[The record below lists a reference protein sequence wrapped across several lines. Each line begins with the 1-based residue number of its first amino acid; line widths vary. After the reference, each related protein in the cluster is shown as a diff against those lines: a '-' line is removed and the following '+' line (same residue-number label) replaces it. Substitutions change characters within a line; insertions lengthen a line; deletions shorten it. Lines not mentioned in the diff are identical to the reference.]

1 MYSQYIDICI
11 GSSESIRE
19 FNDRFNLLLKKLQP
33 NLSLE
38 EAILQHYLN
47 SLEGILQFTL
57 KHRSP
62 STLDEAQDFSYQ
74 IQENLNFKDF
84 IHQINLLHNNNSWG
98 SSNEG
103 ITETEPNL
111 PDILEVKPNAPSR
124 KWSTSPTNVQ
134 DVPLLSR
141 QKEPPK
147 EVEPFQNV
155 FLPHKSEDNE
165 ASLPQIYKDDLL
177 EEISPFVHQVESIG
191 PKYGEIAPFYVTLQ
205 LSKSMTPSSIIVSL
219 TRTLQPTS

>member
-1 MYSQYIDICI
+1 
-11 GSSESIRE
+11 
-19 FNDRFNLLLKKLQP
+19 
-33 NLSLE
+33 
-38 EAILQHYLN
+38 
-47 SLEGILQFTL
+47 
-57 KHRSP
+57 
-62 STLDEAQDFSYQ
+62 
-74 IQENLNFKDF
+74 
-84 IHQINLLHNNNSWG
+84 LHNNDSWE
-98 SSNEG
+98 SSDEG
-103 ITETEPNL
+103 FTETELNL
-111 PDILEVKPNAPSR
+111 PEILEVKSISPST
-124 KWSTSPTNVQ
+124 KWITSPTNVQ

-155 FLPHKSEDNE
+155 FIPHKSEE
-165 ASLPQIYKDDLL
+165 IEGSLPQIYKDDLL